1 VDNVIKKITPI
12 VTLLLLIFGLQ
23 ASLVTA
29 AAPPP
34 IETEEEGLVTIQSFN
49 RLLREYPDSVYFID
63 VRDQTEVDADGT
75 FKTAMVLPI
84 EEVGKAVDKL
94 PTDKPIVFFCS
105 TGGRAGEAY
114 DTVTMLRGNL
124 KVYFLDANVEF
135 SKQEYPKITPAD

>member
-1 VDNVIKKITPI
+1 MDNITRKITQI

-23 ASLVTA
+23 ASPIS

-34 IETEEEGLVTIQSFN
+34 IETEEEGLITIQSFN

-84 EEVGKAVDKL
+84 DEVGKAVDKL

-114 DTVTMLRGNL
+114 DTFTMLRENL

-135 SKQEYPKITPAD
+135 SKQEYPKITPAE